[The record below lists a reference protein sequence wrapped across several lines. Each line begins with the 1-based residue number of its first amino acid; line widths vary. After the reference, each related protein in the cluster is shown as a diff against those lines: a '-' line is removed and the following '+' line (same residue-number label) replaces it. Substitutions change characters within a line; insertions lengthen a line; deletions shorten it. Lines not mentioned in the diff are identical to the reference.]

1 MKKKGFEIKY
11 CDTNS
16 LYLTCLDF
24 YYEKYD
30 LTYDAGKGIILKLE
44 YWTEMVKI
52 TIEIIEKLNFF
63 IKLLYF
69 IETYRIIGKSSKK
82 LNKLN

>member
-52 TIEIIEKLNFF
+52 TIEIIEKLRNKINNFLRLK
-63 IKLLYF
+63 I
-69 IETYRIIGKSSKK
+69 RIF
-82 LNKLN
+82 